1 MKAAKSV
8 RPRTRSE
15 RIACEQTPFPLAA
28 GATGNTGSAAQAGV
42 FVTHEDAQR
51 CRSTIAHSEIK
62 VSARSRSATE
72 REPKLVP
79 GDRQEG
85 AASRLCPRESGDAGF
100 RATPLDFSNLP
111 PSPGC
116 ESPAMVE
123 CSNR

>member
-79 GDRQEG
+79 GDRQEVRPPG
-85 AASRLCPRESGDAGF
+85 CVLGVRRPRVPGDATGFFEPAPISRL
-100 RATPLDFSNLP
+100 
-111 PSPGC
+111 
-116 ESPAMVE
+116 
-123 CSNR
+123 

>member
-79 GDRQEG
+79 GDRQEV
-85 AASRLCPRESGDAGF
+85 R
-100 RATPLDFSNLP
+100 P
-111 PSPGC
+111 P
-116 ESPAMVE
+116 PAMQDAVCAALSGEPPEALVE
-123 CSNR
+123 LRTKVKRKTLLVKEW